1 MFTVKIGL
9 LLKTRLVIGF
19 NRQLGPGQEGPD
31 KEGLDK
37 EALNL
42 KQPNDKY
49 VLLDNDYRFLLCLI
63 FTYTY
68 YVGTKKKIMV
78 YKYLI
83 SVTKTV

>member
-1 MFTVKIGL
+1 MYIITVIFYYPPRLFTVKIGL
-9 LLKTRLVIGF
+9 VLKTRLVIGF
-19 NRQLGPGQEGPD
+19 NRQLGPDQEGP
-31 KEGLDK
+31 DK

-42 KQPNDKY
+42 KQPNNKN

-78 YKYLI
+78 Y
-83 SVTKTV
+83 